1 MSTKREYVQQEGAA
15 SINGLEVEAG
25 GGGGGAGV
33 EGGTPHQLAGQQG
46 TSLAME
52 YIHTMIQTQV
62 LIYVCIYCICIPM
75 YIFYTYYF
83 LSLSLNFLFRY
94 SIVSHKYL
102 WHLIHV

>member
-46 TSLAME
+46 TRLAME

-62 LIYVCIYCICIPM
+62 LIYVCILYM
-75 YIFYTYYF
+75 YTNVHILYI
-83 LSLSLNFLFRY
+83 LFPLPF
-94 SIVSHKYL
+94 S
-102 WHLIHV
+102 